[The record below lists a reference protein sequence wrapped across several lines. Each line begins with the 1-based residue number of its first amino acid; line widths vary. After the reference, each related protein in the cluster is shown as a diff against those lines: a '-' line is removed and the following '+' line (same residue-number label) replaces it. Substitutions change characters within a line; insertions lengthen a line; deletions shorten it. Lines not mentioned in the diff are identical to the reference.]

1 MHPFNAATLS
11 WNGGGD
17 LIVLGTSDGIEVCC
31 NLLKQHCRMHII
43 SYIVRD
49 VDTACVGDHALM
61 LSESN
66 LAGGSV

>member
-11 WNGGGD
+11 WNGEGD

-31 NLLKQHCRMHII
+31 NLLKQHCRMPHNKAK
-43 SYIVRD
+43 D

-66 LAGGSV
+66 LAGGSI